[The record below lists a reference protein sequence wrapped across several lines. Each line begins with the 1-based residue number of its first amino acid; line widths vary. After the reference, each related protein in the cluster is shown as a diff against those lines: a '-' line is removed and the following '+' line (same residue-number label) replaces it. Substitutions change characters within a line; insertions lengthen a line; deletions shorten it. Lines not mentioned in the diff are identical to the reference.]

1 MNVHWSS
8 WRWAPEPERRQGAS
22 KGPRIVGLA
31 LAVSLLVACA
41 PASSPA
47 PTAAPATAKPAA
59 PTAAAKPADPSK
71 PAEAAKPAAVAKVEP
86 KGTVTLV
93 MPEEPRSLSSFEAY
107 ATVGYPV
114 LRNVHEALVNR
125 DPKTSELVGELASG
139 WEQVNPTTWR
149 FHLRPGV
156 KFHDGSPFNAEAAA
170 FGLDYTFKKENGF
183 AIRTRLGSE
192 LTFKAIDEN
201 TLEVVAEKPDPI
213 LPVRM
218 YFAPI
223 PSMKAL
229 QESPADYP
237 LKPIGTGPYKFVEW
251 VKGQHIKIT
260 ANPDWWGNGSPDA
273 RGAATIKDAVFLTR
287 VEREVRTAMVKQGE
301 ADLVRWLTKE
311 QCAEAPQCLTAPGVE
326 TIFVRIDQ
334 PNPALADK
342 RVREAIA
349 LAIDKNALINDI
361 MGGGAIA
368 SMMVGPSAVGY
379 NPDLRPYPYDPAR
392 AKALISEAKAAGV
405 PVDTQLQMVAR
416 RGAYLRIEEASEA
429 ATEMLKQAGLPNI
442 RTQVLETAAHLEM
455 WSIGKVPPPERGMLG
470 MHSHG
475 NEIMDYGQTINAYY
489 TCNGVQSAYC
499 NPAVDEAFQKATAL
513 GGAERQKA
521 FADIAKMVYD
531 DYATV
536 PIGQPEF
543 SFGLTKRLNWAQ
555 RADGF
560 ILLKEMTLNE

>member
-1 MNVHWSS
+1 
-8 WRWAPEPERRQGAS
+8 
-22 KGPRIVGLA
+22 VGLA
-31 LAVSLLVACA
+31 LAVSLLAACA

-47 PTAAPATAKPAA
+47 PTSAPAAKPTEAAKPAA
-59 PTAAAKPADPSK
+59 PTSAPAAAPAAAK
-71 PAEAAKPAAVAKVEP
+71 PAEAAKPAASPAAAAPAAVAKVEP
-86 KGTVTLV
+86 KGSITLV

-125 DPKTSELVGELASG
+125 DPKTSELVPELATK
-139 WEQVNPTTWR
+139 WEQTNPNTWR
-149 FHLRPGV
+149 FALRQGV

-192 LTFKAIDEN
+192 LTFKPIDEY
-201 TLEVVAEKPDPI
+201 TLEIVAEKPDPI
-213 LPVRM
+213 LPVRL

-229 QESPADYP
+229 KETPNDYP

-273 RGAATIKDAVFLTR
+273 RGAASIKDATFLTR
-287 VEREVRTAMVKQGE
+287 VEREVRAAMVKQGE
-301 ADLVRWLTKE
+301 ADLARWLTKE
-311 QCAEAPQCLTAPGVE
+311 QCQGTPTCLTAPGVE
-326 TIFVRIDQ
+326 TIFIRIDQ

-349 LAIDKNALINDI
+349 LAIDKNALINEI
-361 MGGGAIA
+361 MGGGALA
-368 SMMVGPSAVGY
+368 GQLVGPSAVGF
-379 NPDLRPYPYDPAR
+379 NPDLKPYPYDLNRAR
-392 AKALISEAKAAGV
+392 ALISEAKAAGV
-405 PVDTQLQMVAR
+405 PVDSQLQMVSR

-429 ATEMLKQAGLPNI
+429 ATEMVKQAGLPNV

-455 WSIGKVPPPERGMLG
+455 WSLGKVPPPERGMLG

-475 NEIMDYGQTINAYY
+475 NEIMDYGQTVNAYY

-499 NPAVDEAFQKATAL
+499 NPAVDEAFQKATSL

-521 FADIAKMVYD
+521 LADIAKVVYD

-543 SFGLTKRLNWAQ
+543 SFGLSKRLNWNQ